1 MSEWTCYKKV
11 TFYTM
16 HATVI
21 MRHFNSLK
29 EKPVSYKHSYYLF
42 LFKIS
47 CINFRFYNTL
57 STQQMQKCNYLH
69 LKSFLLQINN
79 RREY

>member
-1 MSEWTCYKKV
+1 MNVCYKKI

-21 MRHFNSLK
+21 MRHFNSCK

-69 LKSFLLQINN
+69 LNIILVTNQ
-79 RREY
+79 